1 MPQGGNVITS
11 LTLEERK
18 AFDAYKKKH
27 GISADSRVVKLAIL
41 KLLGLKPKN
50 NRYS

>member
-11 LTLEERK
+11 LTVDERK

-27 GISADSRVVKLAIL
+27 GITADSRLVKMAVL
-41 KLLGLKPKN
+41 KLLGIKPKK
-50 NRYS
+50 